1 MPSHSLASEA
11 RFTYSPALSVHQN
24 KPQFDCL
31 SGNWVQT
38 KSSLSRRATEAIEG
52 NFSEVPLADLL
63 DFLLEFTPCV
73 KPVLLPKL
81 EP

>member
-1 MPSHSLASEA
+1 MPSNSPASEA
-11 RFTYSPALSVHQN
+11 RFTCSPALSVHQS

-38 KSSLSRRATEAIEG
+38 KSSLPRRATEAVEG

-63 DFLLEFTPCV
+63 DFLFEFAPCT